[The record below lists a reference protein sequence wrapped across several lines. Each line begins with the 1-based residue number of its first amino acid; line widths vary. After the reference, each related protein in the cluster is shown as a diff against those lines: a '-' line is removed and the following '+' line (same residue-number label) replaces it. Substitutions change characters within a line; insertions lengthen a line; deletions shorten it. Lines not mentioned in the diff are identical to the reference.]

1 MDNKMKMLIN
11 VATSICYSQGDIFFE
26 TK

>member
-1 MDNKMKMLIN
+1 LIN